1 MRLPIIRRAIMKPYA
16 FQGDFLVKC
25 ISKSRKLMENAVIFI
40 ELVSKDIELENHR
53 KKQRLLDYGEGSR
66 NVDQFNEDMD
76 EDDEDFEEIMM
87 KNRTFEQIAAIDH
100 FVSPMLK
107 LPRRLQDRI
116 ASTEVYYTYDVLYIY
131 LLHILLTL
139 PAPFC
144 CKCVNNICFSA
155 FTFFF
160 SQRSRIS

>member
-116 ASTEVYYTYDVLYIY
+116 ASTEVYYMYI
-131 LLHILLTL
+131 
-139 PAPFC
+139 
-144 CKCVNNICFSA
+144 
-155 FTFFF
+155 
-160 SQRSRIS
+160 